1 MSQTRNIAPVKLEL
15 LLAIVQTE
23 KAKYFS
29 SLIQSHRANLQFSM
43 PAKGTSHFIL
53 SYIGYTEKPKS
64 LLLSVVR
71 ADEAGRLIAELE
83 DTFNKGKAYKGV
95 AFTVS
100 LTSVIGTLV
109 YGFLANDGRAVVK
122 EEDQNG

>member
-1 MSQTRNIAPVKLEL
+1 MSQTRNIAPMKLEL
-15 LLAIVQTE
+15 LFAVVQTE

-53 SYIGYTEKPKS
+53 SYIGYTEKPRT
-64 LLLSVVR
+64 LLVSVVR
-71 ADEAGRLIAELE
+71 SDEAGSLIAELE

-95 AFTVS
+95 AFTVQ

-122 EEDQNG
+122 EEVANG